1 MSYNNPIDFELNGQ
15 SEPQYKHFGL
25 TEEEYQSSGILARGC
40 KTEAEKQAL
49 FEKIERKKKEEE
61 HRRELHRQRLAGAKR
76 QDAKAI
82 GKSSGYIRPAQRPD
96 DRGET
101 RSPEVRPAAAG
112 LSKPGGRDDFE
123 EQRDPQARAPGR
135 AGPGDGYSRND
146 YAAGGVPSSQV
157 QRSVRY

>member
-1 MSYNNPIDFELNGQ
+1 MSYNNPVDFELKDQ
-15 SEPQYKHFGL
+15 SAEQKHFGL
-25 TEEEYQSSGILARGC
+25 TPEQYTSSGIWARGC
-40 KTEAEKQAL
+40 KSEAEVQGL
-49 FEKIERKKKEEE
+49 REKIERQKKEEE

-76 QDAKAI
+76 QDAKAN
-82 GKSSGYIRPAQRPD
+82 GKSSGYVRPAQRPD
-96 DRGET
+96 DRGAS
-101 RSPEVRPAAAG
+101 RSPEVHPAAAG
-112 LSKPGGRDDFE
+112 LSKSGGRDDFA